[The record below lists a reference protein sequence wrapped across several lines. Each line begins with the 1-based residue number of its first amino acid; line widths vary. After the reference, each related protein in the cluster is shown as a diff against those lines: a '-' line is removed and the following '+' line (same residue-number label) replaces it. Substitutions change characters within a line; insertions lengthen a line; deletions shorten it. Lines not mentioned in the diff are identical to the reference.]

1 LADYEA
7 YLRLKGLSPRTIEFY
22 LHFLGHLFQFLEVEP
37 AEVSSLTTAHLRS
50 YVASLQERG
59 LADRTV
65 ASEVHSIKIFFRFLL
80 DEGYIDRNPA
90 ERLPTPKV
98 KRRLPK
104 TLSVEEVRDLF
115 RAMDGT
121 SRVDRRNKVLFHLCY
136 VAGLRI
142 GEAVSLKLSNLDFDE
157 GTLRVVGKGDKERR
171 IYLKSYTVE
180 LLEQYIE
187 ESGVTDFL
195 FPGRGGSHITANT
208 VQSEFPRY
216 VKKADI
222 RRRVTP
228 HMLRHSVAVH
238 YLLGGAPITFVQQF
252 LGHENLA
259 TTGIYTQL
267 ADDMTRKI
275 ALETETALEGMAEKK
290 EGLVKERGPGY
301 EAETDTWDNFVRRAL
316 GEQLT
321 NEQIPMRRG
330 GDKVRGR

>member
-1 LADYEA
+1 MTTSNDPLADYET
-7 YLRLKGLSPRTIEFY
+7 YLRLKGLSPRTIELY
-22 LHFLGHLFQFLEVEP
+22 LHFLGHLFKFLEVEP
-37 AEVSSLTTAHLRS
+37 AAVSTLTIAQLRS
-50 YVASLQERG
+50 YVANLQERG
-59 LADRTV
+59 LADKTV
-65 ASEVHSIKIFFRFLL
+65 ASEVHTIKTFFRFLL

-98 KRRLPK
+98 RRRLPK
-104 TLSVEEVRDLF
+104 TLSVEEVRALF

-142 GEAVSLKLSNLDFDE
+142 GEAVSLKLSNLDLDE

-208 VQSEFPRY
+208 VQSQFPRY
-216 VKKADI
+216 VKKAGI

-252 LGHENLA
+252 LGHEKPFAYCVNGFL
-259 TTGIYTQL
+259 
-267 ADDMTRKI
+267 
-275 ALETETALEGMAEKK
+275 
-290 EGLVKERGPGY
+290 GLLVRQVIFRMVAVLIPSSQWPQRRMWSSFPAFRGL
-301 EAETDTWDNFVRRAL
+301 WR
-316 GEQLT
+316 
-321 NEQIPMRRG
+321 
-330 GDKVRGR
+330 

>member
-1 LADYEA
+1 MTTSNDPLADYEA
-7 YLRLKGLSPRTIEFY
+7 YLCLKGLSPRTIELY
-22 LHFLGHLFQFLEVEP
+22 LHCLGHLFKFLKVEP
-37 AEVSSLTTAHLRS
+37 AAVSTLTIAQLRS

-59 LADRTV
+59 MVDKTV
-65 ASEVHSIKIFFRFLL
+65 ASQVHTIKTFFRFLL
-80 DEGYIDRNPA
+80 DEGYIDKSPA

-98 KRRLPK
+98 RRRLPK

-115 RAMDGT
+115 RAMDGR

-142 GEAVSLKLSNLDFDE
+142 GEAVSLRFSNLDLDE

-195 FPGRGGSHITANT
+195 FPGRGGSHITAST
-208 VQSEFPRY
+208 VQSQFPRY
-216 VKKADI
+216 VKKAGI

-267 ADDMTRKI
+267 ADEMTRKI
-275 ALETETALEGMAEKK
+275 ALETETALEGMAEKE
-290 EGLVKERGPGY
+290 EGLMKERGPGY
-301 EAETDTWDNFVRRAL
+301 EAEEERWDNFVRQAL
-316 GEQLT
+316 GEQR
-321 NEQIPMRRG
+321 NDQ
-330 GDKVRGR
+330 

>member
-1 LADYEA
+1 LADYES
-7 YLRLKGLSPRTIEFY
+7 YLHLKGLSPRTIGNY
-22 LHFLGHLFQFLEVEP
+22 LYYLGHLFRFLEVEP
-37 AEVSSLTTAHLRS
+37 AAVSTLTAAQLRS

-59 LADRTV
+59 LADKSV
-65 ASEVHSIKIFFRFLL
+65 WSEVQAIKAFFRFLV
-80 DEGYIDRNPA
+80 DEGYINQNPA

-98 KRRLPK
+98 GRRLPK
-104 TLSVEEVRDLF
+104 TLTVEQVRDLF

-136 VAGLRI
+136 VAGLRV
-142 GEAVSLKLSNLDFDE
+142 GEAVALRVGNLDPDE

-195 FPGRGGSHITANT
+195 FPGRGGGHITIST
-208 VQSEFPRY
+208 VDPQFQRY
-216 VKKADI
+216 VKKAGI
-222 RRRVTP
+222 PRRVTP

-252 LGHENLA
+252 LGHDRLA

-267 ADDMTRKI
+267 VDEMTRKI
-275 ALETETALEGMAEKK
+275 ALETETALEGIAKR
-290 EGLVKERGPGY
+290 EGERVKETSPGY
-301 EAETDTWDNFVRRAL
+301 EAE
-316 GEQLT
+316 
-321 NEQIPMRRG
+321 
-330 GDKVRGR
+330 GDKWDRFVLWAVREQEASEVRGETR